1 MGKVTMVALATREG
15 DKREF
20 PIGEA
25 EYLLNMRR
33 SGWELPKDSEF
44 ERLEDGT
51 ITRRHSQKGK

>member
-1 MGKVTMVALATREG
+1 MVALATREG
-15 DKREF
+15 EKREF

-44 ERLEDGT
+44 ERQEDGT

>member
-1 MGKVTMVALATREG
+1 MVALATKEG

-44 ERLEDGT
+44 ERQEDGT
-51 ITRRHSQKGK
+51 ITRRNKKEGK